1 MSNAGRA
8 AACGQLTPRK
18 TDNSLFF
25 VDGQTFM
32 SRTTPAS
39 RVWHP
44 LSLVTLLA
52 IWLATLGNWPLWQ
65 ALWRLPELQAS
76 PWRTMLANAALL
88 LGFNLVFLGLTLWG
102 PWRRVLGLVFL
113 AASATATY
121 FMLAY
126 GVVIDPSMVANALH
140 TDAREVRDL
149 LSLEMFWPAL
159 WGFALPGI
167 WWWRQS
173 ARQQP
178 WRRAAWQRLAFL
190 AFALVLTALIGR
202 FAFQDLAST
211 MRNNKS
217 LRYMINP
224 YNGVYALVHLGVGRA
239 ADVQRPLQAIGLDAR
254 FTGRV
259 AASPQQGPL
268 ILLVV
273 GETLRADHV
282 GLGGYARDTSPELMA
297 LKRRGELVYFDQVS
311 SCGTNTQV
319 SLPCMFSS
327 LGHEGLDVS
336 RNLENLLDVLKH
348 AGLAVT
354 WLDDQSGCKGVCER
368 VPNINTSAL
377 NDASLCPDGECFD
390 EILVKQLPQ
399 QLAKLDAQAQARA
412 TLAVLHMMGSHGP
425 AYFKRVPQ
433 AQKKFLPECT
443 DQALQNCDLAAV
455 VNAYDNTARYTD
467 HVLAEMIGWLKTQSP
482 SRPTALLFVSDHGE
496 SLGENGLF
504 LHGMPYAIA
513 PREQTHVPMLAW
525 LSPSW
530 QSQLG
535 LPLDCLQ
542 KKASLP
548 YSHDNLFHTVLG
560 LAQVNTEL
568 YRPELDITSACRA
581 PG

>member
-1 MSNAGRA
+1 
-8 AACGQLTPRK
+8 
-18 TDNSLFF
+18 
-25 VDGQTFM
+25 M
-32 SRTTPAS
+32 SRTVWAS

-65 ALWRLPELQAS
+65 ALWQLPDLQPS
-76 PWRTMLANAALL
+76 PWRTVLTLGALL
-88 LGFNLVFLGLTLWG
+88 LGFNLVFLGLTLWN
-102 PWRRVLGLVFL
+102 PWRRVLGLALL

-121 FMLAY
+121 FMSAY
-126 GVVIDPSMVANALH
+126 GVVIDPSMVANAMH

-149 LSLEMFWPAL
+149 LSLQMIWPAL
-159 WGFALPGI
+159 WGFVLPGI

-173 ARQQP
+173 ASRRP
-178 WRRAAWQRLAFL
+178 WRRAAWQRVVYLG
-190 AFALVLTALIGR
+190 FALVLTVLIGR
-202 FAFQDLAST
+202 YAFQDLAST
-211 MRNNKS
+211 MRNHKS

-224 YNGVYALVHLGVGRA
+224 YNGVYALVHLGIGRA

-259 AASPQQGPL
+259 AALPEQGPL
-268 ILLVV
+268 MVLVV

-282 GLGGYARDTSPELMA
+282 GLGGYARDTSPKLMP

-319 SLPCMFSS
+319 SVPCMFSAFGQKAVGS
-327 LGHEGLDVS
+327 EGRS
-336 RNLENLLDVLKH
+336 ENLLDVLLR

-354 WLDDQSGCKGVCER
+354 WLDNQAGCKGVCDR
-368 VPNINTSAL
+368 VPTINTSAL
-377 NDASLCPDGECFD
+377 SDASLCPNGECFD
-390 EILVKQLPQ
+390 EILVRQLPKQLD
-399 QLAKLDAQAQARA
+399 KLDVQAQSRA

-425 AYFKRVPQ
+425 AYFKRVPH
-433 AQKKFLPECT
+433 AHKKFLPECT

-467 HVLAEMIGWLKTQSP
+467 HVLAELVAWLKTQP
-482 SRPTALLFVSDHGE
+482 RPTALLFVSDHGE

-513 PREQTHVPMLAW
+513 PREQTHVPMLTW

-530 QSQLG
+530 QSRIG
-535 LPLDCLQ
+535 LRLDCLQ
-542 KKASLP
+542 QKASLP

-560 LAQVNTEL
+560 LAQVQTEL
-568 YRPELDITSACRA
+568 YREELDLTRGCRSS
-581 PG
+581 G